1 MPTFLRTA
9 VLRIGL
15 SGLIAAVAIPA
26 APAIAQSWN
35 RGWGNDWGNPASRF
49 DRPSRISSRDRER
62 DREGEVEV
70 SRFVAEGDAAAALG
84 EGAVKVV
91 ILSDDTA
98 RQPGTDAHDYSN
110 AGAGDADYGP
120 PAPATATPLPA
131 AGDSAAFEA
140 AVIDQLV
147 KAGYNTNPS
156 PDASGQVVELR
167 IGRGVAEAP
176 ELPRKPVSGEMAV
189 GVSNRGSMVGLGL
202 NIDLTKPKKAL
213 LSTRLEARIRDAAT
227 GNILWE
233 GRADI
238 LTRDGS
244 SEWTGQ
250 AIAIRLSEAL
260 FDKFPGR
267 NGENFSRR

>member
-1 MPTFLRTA
+1 MPDFLRKA
-9 VLRIGL
+9 VLRAGL
-15 SGLIAAVAIPA
+15 TGLIVAVAIPA
-26 APAIAQSWN
+26 APAAAQSWN
-35 RGWGNDWGNPASRF
+35 RGWGDDWSDRATRF
-49 DRPSRISSRDRER
+49 DRPSRISHRER

-70 SRFVAEGDAAAALG
+70 SRFVAEGDAAAGLG
-84 EGAVKVV
+84 QGPVKVV
-91 ILSDDTA
+91 MLSDDTA
-98 RQPGTDAHDYSN
+98 SHPGSAARDYS
-110 AGAGDADYGP
+110 DADTSEAGYGP
-120 PAPATATPLPA
+120 PHPTDPLPSA
-131 AGDSAAFEA
+131 AAARDTAAFEA

-147 KAGYNTNPS
+147 KAGYDTSPS
-156 PDASGQVVELR
+156 PQGPGQLVELR
-167 IGRGVAEAP
+167 IVRGLAQAA

-213 LSTRLEARIRDAAT
+213 LSTRLEARIRDAAS
-227 GNILWE
+227 GSVLWE

-260 FDKFPGR
+260 FDDFPGH